1 MSSFRLVD
9 LSSLLCI
16 SQVNGQRLVYKFVNL
31 PHGYK
36 PVKKLGSARIRQLA
50 TNHDDVKK
58 RDSVANR
65 DTAPPTMATKT
76 SVIKSVSDVINT
88 PTSREMSP
96 SAREISPPAREIS
109 PSAREMSPSRKSPV
123 STMPLYEPISTIGEG
138 YANTQPVYLQP
149 MTSLSG
155 TSKLCACHPYTFLQ
169 PIARALGTDAVT
181 RQTFTVLQTPCCGKV
196 ALTPLSGHPVILGGA
211 AGTIA
216 APSVVQVASPE
227 GRAQIIEA

>member
-1 MSSFRLVD
+1 M
-9 LSSLLCI
+9 
-16 SQVNGQRLVYKFVNL
+16 YKFVNL

-50 TNHDDVKK
+50 TNHDDVSK

-65 DTAPPTMATKT
+65 DVVPPTMATKT

-88 PTSREMSP
+88 PSSREMSP
-96 SAREISPPAREIS
+96 SAREISPPV
-109 PSAREMSPSRKSPV
+109 REMSPSVRGMSPTSRKSPV
-123 STMPLYEPISTIGEG
+123 STMTLYEPISTIAEG
-138 YANTQPVYLQP
+138 YANSPPVYLQP
-149 MTSLSG
+149 ITTLSG
-155 TSKLCACHPYTFLQ
+155 NSKLCACHPYTFLQ

-211 AGTIA
+211 AATIA